1 MIRLA
6 WGALLI
12 AGLAACGSSSK
23 ATSSNGGGSA
33 DGGAGATG
41 GTGGFGG
48 SGGGGLSVGGAGLG
62 AGGGGTC
69 NTGATV
75 RYDGIDATG
84 ALLSDFQ
91 IAPSPNVSLCWYM
104 PGDELSCSHYLTI
117 VYDDFSFGAPVAAT
131 AVLEDGDGATL
142 TSEPGFTVTFEDTP
156 QKSVPGIFAGTV
168 TDGNASYPVEGT
180 FEGCPYATD

>member
-1 MIRLA
+1 MSRSFPRHTLGIF
-6 WGALLI
+6 LLI
-12 AGLAACGSSSK
+12 FAFGATSPIPPSAQCGCAQSGGTTN
-23 ATSSNGGGSA
+23 ATSSNVIA
-33 DGGAGATG
+33 
-41 GTGGFGG
+41 
-48 SGGGGLSVGGAGLG
+48 LG